1 MSLPLFYLLAKVISL
16 LAATLVTISDKM
28 MSGDTVIPVLAFSCF
43 FLTDYLL
50 STRKKPKRI
59 PCIIINILS
68 VIPALII
75 GINCYIYVLLFTAIE
90 IVELLTEGKYFY
102 QISAIITVILM
113 FILSPKPLDIV
124 ISIILCG
131 FFLFSRIV
139 FTILENTR
147 EMLRESR
154 KEIAS
159 NKEKINNLVAYTK
172 TVKEAAALEER
183 SRFSVRIHDQLGHG
197 ISGSILLLEAAKLS
211 IKTNPE
217 QAEKCIETATENLR
231 NGVDSI
237 RKSLRQERPDIKSV
251 GMAEIKEILDKYK
264 AEYNFETALNIE
276 GDTDTIP
283 FTIWNC
289 IRDNLIE
296 SMTNTLKHSQANRF
310 SLKIA
315 IMNKLV
321 RVEYAD
327 NGKPSGKFTKGMG
340 LTAIEERTEQA
351 NGKCLFLQREDGFHT
366 VNLFKL

>member
-1 MSLPLFYLLAKVISL
+1 MSLPLFYLLVKVISL
-16 LAATLVTISDKM
+16 IAATLIAISDKM

-43 FLTDYLL
+43 FLLDFLL
-50 STRKKPKRI
+50 MSRKKPSKKI
-59 PCIIINILS
+59 VIIANALS
-68 VIPALII
+68 LALVFVTGI
-75 GINCYIYVLLFTAIE
+75 GSYIYVMLFTVIE
-90 IVELLTEGKYFY
+90 ITELITEGKYFY
-102 QISAIITVILM
+102 HLSGILIAILL
-113 FILSPKPLDIV
+113 FIISPKPIDIV
-124 ISIILCG
+124 MSLILCG
-131 FFLFSRIV
+131 FLAFSRIV
-139 FTILENTR
+139 FSILENTR
-147 EMLRESR
+147 ETLRESR
-154 KEIAS
+154 KEIS
-159 NKEKINNLVAYTK
+159 VQKEKINNLVAYTK
-172 TVKEAAALEER
+172 TVKETAALEER

-197 ISGSILLLEAAKLS
+197 ISGSILLLEAAKLN

-217 QAEKCIETATENLR
+217 QAEKCIETAAENLR
-231 NGVDSI
+231 SGVDSI
-237 RKSLRQERPDIKSV
+237 RMSLRQERPDIKSV

-276 GDTDTIP
+276 GDTDAIP
-283 FTIWNC
+283 FTVWNC

-296 SMTNTLKHSQANRF
+296 SMTNTLKHSQADKF

-327 NGKPSGKFTKGMG
+327 NGRENGKFVKGMG